1 MLRSKPT
8 LFELLQLLAELGQYE
23 KPSRHMLETAIAPS
37 LSENLYK
44 LCDEQAL
51 NDITLDSRQASKN
64 SIFVAIKGSA
74 LDGQAFIEDAITRG
88 SFCVLL
94 DATSYELGKAAP
106 LFECKQIN
114 NKAYICCYV
123 SDLATHFPY
132 LIKCIFDTE
141 DFPNITAITGTNGKT
156 SVANLC
162 AQLASLCGVKAGSIG
177 TLGVSHYDLGKST
190 LMSETLNT
198 TPDLFTLCRHLQSA
212 TNKGLGFVALEAS
225 SHGLAQKRL
234 RSIRTNC
241 GIFTNLTQ
249 DHLDYHEN
257 MQAYAAAKRRLMS
270 QEGLQYLVLN
280 ADDDESKNW
289 ADISAQNI
297 QLAWYSM
304 STLAKG
310 QKGSY
315 VSDCQYT
322 QDGCEISL
330 HTHWGNAQLVLPL
343 LGDFNVA
350 NYLSSL
356 TALCLQGF
364 AFDKLIAATK
374 KLQGIVGRMEL
385 FPNSHASIIVDYA
398 HTPDALKQALKSAR
412 RHTRGELHVVFG
424 CGGNRD
430 KSKRSLMGAIA
441 QSEADNIVLTQD
453 NSRMESPVDIIAD
466 IKKGI
471 DQQTKVAVV
480 LDRKSA
486 IKHAWQS
493 AKQEDIVVLA
503 GKGHEDYLEINN
515 QRIDYNEREYV
526 KTLTAVESEL

>member
-1 MLRSKPT
+1 MLRNKPT
-8 LFELLQLLAELGQYE
+8 LFELLLLIAELREYE
-23 KPSRHMLETAIAPS
+23 KPTRHMLANAIAPS
-37 LSENLYK
+37 HFEYLYE
-44 LCDEQAL
+44 LCDEQVL
-51 NDITLDSRQASKN
+51 SDITLDSRQASKN
-64 SIFVAIKGSA
+64 SIFVAVKGSA
-74 LDGQAFIEDAITRG
+74 LDGKAFIEDAVERG
-88 SFCVLL
+88 VFCVLL
-94 DATSYELGKAAP
+94 DTASSEFGNAAP
-106 LFECKQIN
+106 LFEYKKIN
-114 NKAYICCYV
+114 NNAYICCYINNL
-123 SDLATHFPY
+123 DKHFPD
-132 LIKCIFDTE
+132 LVKFIFDTD
-141 DFPNITAITGTNGKT
+141 DFPNVTAITGTNGKT

-162 AQLASLCGVKAGSIG
+162 AQLASLCGIKAGAIG
-177 TLGVSHYDLGKST
+177 TLGVSYFDFGKSK
-190 LMSETLNT
+190 LIRETLNT
-198 TPDLFTLCRHLQSA
+198 TPDLFTLCRHLQNA
-212 TNKGLGFVALEAS
+212 ARENVGFVSLEAS
-225 SHGLAQKRL
+225 SHGLSQNRL
-234 RSIRTNC
+234 RSIQTTC
-241 GIFTNLTQ
+241 GIFTNLSQ

-257 MQAYAAAKRRLMS
+257 MQAYASAKRRLLT
-270 QEGLQYLVLN
+270 QEGLKYVVLN
-280 ADDDESKNW
+280 ADEEESGNW
-289 ADISAQNI
+289 VNLAPENL

-304 STLAKG
+304 SKLVEG

-322 QDGCEISL
+322 QNGCEIRL

-364 AFDKLIAATK
+364 AFDKLIDATK
-374 KLQGIVGRMEL
+374 KLHGIVGRMEL

-412 RHTRGELHVVFG
+412 RHTQGELHVVFG

-430 KSKRSLMGAIA
+430 KSKRPLMGAIA
-441 QSEADNIVLTQD
+441 QSEADKIVLTQD

-471 DQQTKVAVV
+471 DQQTKVEVV

-493 AKQEDIVVLA
+493 AKRQDIVVLA

-515 QRIDYNEREYV
+515 LRIDYNEREYV
-526 KTLTAVESEL
+526 KELTAVGSEL